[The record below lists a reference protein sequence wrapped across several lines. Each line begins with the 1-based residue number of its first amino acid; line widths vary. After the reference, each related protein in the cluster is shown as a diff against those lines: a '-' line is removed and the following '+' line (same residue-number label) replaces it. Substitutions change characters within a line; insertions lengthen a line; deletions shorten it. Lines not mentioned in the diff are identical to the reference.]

1 MLKEGVVTTK
11 LLKLAAPTIFTGNH
25 KKLDTFLLQLTLYFK
40 FNGSSFLSKLTKYSM
55 HPTTYKEKPKN
66 GSDHKSKKQ
75 EVQKLK
81 QTQSAADYTAH
92 FTQLSAATNWDDIA
106 LTVIYYAGLKDNVK
120 DEIARGERLDDL
132 RVKTVMAIRINN

>member
-1 MLKEGVVTTK
+1 MSICKFHQVQTK
-11 LLKLAAPTIFTGNH
+11 IQMVFGDIDREHTA
-25 KKLDTFLLQLTLYFK
+25 
-40 FNGSSFLSKLTKYSM
+40 
-55 HPTTYKEKPKN
+55 E
-66 GSDHKSKKQ
+66 Q